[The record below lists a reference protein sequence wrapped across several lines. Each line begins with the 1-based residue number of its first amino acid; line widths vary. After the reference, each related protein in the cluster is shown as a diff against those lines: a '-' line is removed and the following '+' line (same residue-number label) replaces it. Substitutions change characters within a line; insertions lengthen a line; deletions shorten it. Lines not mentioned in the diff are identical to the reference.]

1 MPTNSKEIHPTD
13 HTNQDL
19 VSDFRTVM
27 RGTAQSVTIIT
38 SSDANGNS
46 HGMAASAV
54 ISLSMEPPSMC
65 ISVNR
70 SASIHPVLAVV
81 GGFCIN
87 LLSADQTD
95 LVETFSRSDQRDR
108 RFTSSEWRRG
118 PSGLPYLASARA
130 AIFCSTDHTVDYST
144 HTLHIGRVT
153 DLKVLEKGPP
163 LLWFDG
169 AYAAMAHPLPF
180 H

>member
-1 MPTNSKEIHPTD
+1 MPISLKEMPSSD
-13 HTNQDL
+13 QFSQDL
-19 VSDFRTVM
+19 VGDFRSAM

-38 SSDANGNS
+38 SYDTDGNS

-70 SASIHPVLAVV
+70 SASIHSVLAVS
-81 GGFCIN
+81 GAFCVN
-87 LLSADQTD
+87 LLSADHTG
-95 LVETFSRSDQRDR
+95 LVDIFSRSDQRHR
-108 RFTSSEWRRG
+108 RFASSDWRHG
-118 PSGLPYLASARA
+118 QDGLPYLASARA
-130 AIFCSTDHTVDYST
+130 AIFCRSENTVDYST

-153 DLKVLEKGPP
+153 DVKILDNGPP

-169 AYAAMAHPLPF
+169 AYAAMAPK
-180 H
+180 